1 MKCPKCGRELKTGQL
16 YCENCGQ
23 EIQIVPDYDPLDELL
38 IGQVDSENKTT
49 DAKKHD
55 GTMSGGSVVKDGK
68 EKHVEL
74 SGSREGRK
82 KRGSFACAGEKAF
95 QVSKKMGSGSGCP
108 VYVCGRFLSFVSVDH
123 S

>member
-55 GTMSGGSVVKDGK
+55 GTMSGGSVVKDEMCIRDRRHG
-68 EKHVEL
+68 EITETAEEIWT
-74 SGSREGRK
+74 SRP
-82 KRGSFACAGEKAF
+82 AGA
-95 QVSKKMGSGSGCP
+95 
-108 VYVCGRFLSFVSVDH
+108 
-123 S
+123 